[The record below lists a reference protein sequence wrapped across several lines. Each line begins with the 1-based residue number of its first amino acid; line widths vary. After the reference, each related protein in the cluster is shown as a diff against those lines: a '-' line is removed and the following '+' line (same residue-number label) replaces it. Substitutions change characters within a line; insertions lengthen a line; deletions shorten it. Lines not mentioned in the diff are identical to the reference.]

1 MDLKKLLTSN
11 NIRKFLFINIG
22 TLILALSIHYF
33 LVPSNLATGGA
44 SGFSILL
51 TSVIDIPISI
61 ILLVINTILLVLGLV
76 TIGMHFS
83 AMTIY
88 VITVM
93 SAFLRIMEIFS
104 PMNTPITDDLFI
116 NLMFGILMSSIG
128 MSIVLHSGGST
139 GGTDILAKII
149 EKYTKFS
156 FGNGLIICDGLITLG
171 ACFIYGPKLGMYA
184 LLGVIMNS
192 FMIDWFIEGFNSKYS
207 ITIIS
212 EKIDIINNFIIK
224 DLCRG
229 STIYIAQGGYS
240 SEPRKIL
247 NSVMDRKEY
256 IKLHNFVKKID
267 DRAFLFLSK
276 VSEIEGNGFTYDI
289 D

>member
-11 NIRKFLFINIG
+11 NIKKFLFINIG

-116 NLMFGILMSSIG
+116 NLMFGILISSIG
-128 MSIVLHSGGST
+128 MSIVLNSGGST

-156 FGNGLIICDGLITLG
+156 FGNGLVICDGLITLG

-192 FMIDWFIEGFNSKYS
+192 FMIDRFIEGFNSKYN

-212 EKIDIINNFIIK
+212 EKIDIINDFIIK
-224 DLCRG
+224 DLGRG

-240 SEPRKIL
+240 NEQRKIL
-247 NSVMDRKEY
+247 NSIMGRKEY
-256 IKLHNFVKKID
+256 IKLHNFVKKTD

-276 VSEIEGNGFTYDI
+276 ISEIEGNGFTYDI

>member
-11 NIRKFLFINIG
+11 NIKKFLFINIG

-116 NLMFGILMSSIG
+116 NLMFGILISSIG
-128 MSIVLHSGGST
+128 MSIVLNSGGST

-156 FGNGLIICDGLITLG
+156 FGNGLVICDGLITLG

-192 FMIDWFIEGFNSKYS
+192 FMIDRFIEGFNSKYN

-212 EKIDIINNFIIK
+212 EKIDIINDFIIK
-224 DLCRG
+224 DLSRG

-240 SEPRKIL
+240 NEQRKIL
-247 NSVMDRKEY
+247 NSIMDRKEY
-256 IKLHNFVKKID
+256 IKLHNFVKKTD

-276 VSEIEGNGFTYDI
+276 ISEIEGNGFTYDI

>member
-1 MDLKKLLTSN
+1 MDFKKLFSAVNLKK
-11 NIRKFLFINIG
+11 FLSINIG
-22 TLILALSIHYF
+22 TLIVAVSIHYF
-33 LVPSNLATGGA
+33 LVPSNLAAGGA
-44 SGFSILL
+44 SGFAILL

-61 ILLVINTILLVLGLV
+61 ILFVLNSILLILGFI

-83 AMTIY
+83 TMTIY
-88 VITVM
+88 VNIIM
-93 SAFLRIMEIFS
+93 SVFLRIMETIS
-104 PMNTPITDDLFI
+104 PMNIPITDDLFI
-116 NLMFGILMSSIG
+116 NLMFGILISSIG
-128 MSIVLHSGGST
+128 MSVVLNSGGST

-224 DLCRG
+224 DLGRG

>member
-1 MDLKKLLTSN
+1 
-11 NIRKFLFINIG
+11 
-22 TLILALSIHYF
+22 

-116 NLMFGILMSSIG
+116 NLMFGILISSIG
-128 MSIVLHSGGST
+128 MSIVLNSGGST

-156 FGNGLIICDGLITLG
+156 FGNGLVICDGLITLG

-192 FMIDWFIEGFNSKYS
+192 FMIDRFIEGFNSKYN

-212 EKIDIINNFIIK
+212 EKIDIINDFIIK
-224 DLCRG
+224 DLGRG

-240 SEPRKIL
+240 NEQRKIL
-247 NSVMDRKEY
+247 NSIMDRKEY
-256 IKLHNFVKKID
+256 IKLHNFVKKTD

-276 VSEIEGNGFTYDI
+276 ISEIEGNGFTYDI

>member
-11 NIRKFLFINIG
+11 NIKKFLFINIG

-104 PMNTPITDDLFI
+104 PMNMPITDDLFI
-116 NLMFGILMSSIG
+116 NLMFGILISSIG
-128 MSIVLHSGGST
+128 MSIVLNSGGST

-156 FGNGLIICDGLITLG
+156 FGNGLVICDGLITLG

-192 FMIDWFIEGFNSKYS
+192 FMIDRFIEGFNSKYN

-212 EKIDIINNFIIK
+212 EKIDIINDFIIK
-224 DLCRG
+224 DLGRG

-240 SEPRKIL
+240 NEQRKIL
-247 NSVMDRKEY
+247 NSIMDRKEY
-256 IKLHNFVKKID
+256 IKLHNFVKKTD

-276 VSEIEGNGFTYDI
+276 ISEIEGNGFTYDI

>member
-11 NIRKFLFINIG
+11 NIKKFLFINIG

-116 NLMFGILMSSIG
+116 NLMFGILISSIG
-128 MSIVLHSGGST
+128 MSIVLNSGGST

-156 FGNGLIICDGLITLG
+156 FGNGLVICDGLITLG

-192 FMIDWFIEGFNSKYS
+192 FMIDRFIEGFNSKYN

-212 EKIDIINNFIIK
+212 EKIDIINDFIIK
-224 DLCRG
+224 DLGRG

-240 SEPRKIL
+240 NEQRKIL
-247 NSVMDRKEY
+247 NSIMDRKEY
-256 IKLHNFVKKID
+256 IKLHNFVKKTD
-267 DRAFLFLSK
+267 DRALLFLSK
-276 VSEIEGNGFTYDI
+276 ISEIEGNGFTYDI